1 MASSESSD
9 TRRKVARLSP
19 VESATRQLDRVGML
33 VRLALR
39 ESDSITAIIGSYLN
53 GAISHHVE

>member
-1 MASSESSD
+1 VCQEFSASESSD

-19 VESATRQLDRVGML
+19 VESATRQLDSVGML

-39 ESDSITAIIGSYLN
+39 ESDSITHIIDRKFRVQL
-53 GAISHHVE
+53 